1 MQIKSGAVRIAQ
13 LYMQRVASE
22 LDLLSSISEKEP
34 LLQFLLLQGVQFAF
48 RVHQVS
54 NFSSLISAV
63 SDVEVSSFV
72 FPHLWVHS
80 YGSFEPN
87 QPSPVFVVRNFRS
100 KTVIGNCLHLAG
112 WCKSFLSLMWLQAWL
127 ISEFHCMFK
136 MTKYLYFGLLFGCSL
151 LEALMMT
158 VWQLLMHYAIEHI
171 LAITLSPKSQF
182 LIDFSRIKSYY
193 CQHPTGRMSEKKF
206 DPLPITS

>member
-1 MQIKSGAVRIAQ
+1 MYETRAWRRQGIKCIPLNLRLPTGIADKVRSCQ
-13 LYMQRVASE
+13 
-22 LDLLSSISEKEP
+22 
-34 LLQFLLLQGVQFAF
+34 LQFLLLQGVQFAF

-63 SDVEVSSFV
+63 SDIEVSSFV
-72 FPHLWVHS
+72 FPHHG

-87 QPSPVFVVRNFRS
+87 QPSPVFVVWNFRS
-100 KTVIGNCLHLAG
+100 KTMIGNCLHLEG
-112 WCKSFLSLMWLQAWL
+112 WCKSFLSLMWLWAWL

-158 VWQLLMHYAIEHI
+158 VWQHLMHYATEHI
-171 LAITLSPKSQF
+171 LAITPSPKSQS
-182 LIDFSRIKSYY
+182 LIDFSRIKSY
-193 CQHPTGRMSEKKF
+193 CSQHQAA
-206 DPLPITS
+206 TSLWA

>member
-1 MQIKSGAVRIAQ
+1 LQIKSGAVRIAQ

-63 SDVEVSSFV
+63 SDIEVSSFV
-72 FPHLWVHS
+72 FPHHG

-87 QPSPVFVVRNFRS
+87 QPSSVFVVWNFRS
-100 KTVIGNCLHLAG
+100 KTMIGNCLHLEG
-112 WCKSFLSLMWLQAWL
+112 WCKSFLSLMWL
-127 ISEFHCMFK
+127 
-136 MTKYLYFGLLFGCSL
+136 
-151 LEALMMT
+151 
-158 VWQLLMHYAIEHI
+158 
-171 LAITLSPKSQF
+171 
-182 LIDFSRIKSYY
+182 
-193 CQHPTGRMSEKKF
+193 
-206 DPLPITS
+206 

>member
-63 SDVEVSSFV
+63 SDIEVSSFV
-72 FPHLWVHS
+72 FPHLWVDG

-100 KTVIGNCLHLAG
+100 KTVIGNCLSTLQQAG
-112 WCKSFLSLMWLQAWL
+112 IKVVCHSCGCELDWFLSFTACSKWLSICILVSCLDAVCWRL
-127 ISEFHCMFK
+127 WW
-136 MTKYLYFGLLFGCSL
+136 
-151 LEALMMT
+151 
-158 VWQLLMHYAIEHI
+158 WQYGSFWC
-171 LAITLSPKSQF
+171 TTQSS
-182 LIDFSRIKSYY
+182 
-193 CQHPTGRMSEKKF
+193 
-206 DPLPITS
+206 TSWQ